1 MLSQS
6 RIEVWYKVAGER
18 ILLGETCS
26 SDKMDVINLW
36 VSLPHD
42 NGSPEQQGY
51 YLSLFADDGRCIGEK
66 PVTLSD
72 AESVLERQPKYE
84 PIHSSEQ
91 LAFL

>member
-36 VSLPHD
+36 VSLPHG
-42 NGSPEQQGY
+42 NASPEQQGY

-66 PVTLSD
+66 SATLSD
-72 AESVLERQPKYE
+72 AEAVLKRQPESKPLYS
-84 PIHSSEQ
+84 INQ
-91 LAFL
+91 LVLQ

>member
-6 RIEVWYKVAGER
+6 RIEVWYKVARER

-42 NGSPEQQGY
+42 SGSPDQQGY
-51 YLSLFADDGRCIGEK
+51 HLSLFDDDGRCIGEK
-66 PVTLSD
+66 PVTLSN
-72 AESVLERQPKYE
+72 AEAVLKRRPKF
-84 PIHSSEQ
+84 EQ
-91 LAFL
+91 LYSVNQLVF